1 MANEKTGEYAILHKQ
16 ICDNFE
22 RCPSM
27 LACEE
32 SGRKYGHPTAIYI
45 NEEGK
50 IDINKNNCIGCA
62 NCMEKCG
69 LFRIV
74 SSLYKEL
81 EFLKEFDDDPRNK
94 LNFTVERF
102 GCDLINKQEYS
113 INDISLV
120 DEYIRS
126 TQNDEVNILEFVDEN
141 LVMCPFQAIEVDY
154 IKNQFACIG
163 EYRKYVIGS
172 SEIDTFKRVKKLF
185 GIDRFPAILLIY
197 KGKVLGKPID
207 TEFRV
212 VSEDQRVQVQILLHT
227 MILERLLKGGIINE
241 VH

>member
-1 MANEKTGEYAILHKQ
+1 MANERTGEYAILHKQ

-32 SGRKYGHPTAIYI
+32 SGREFGHPAAIYI

-50 IDINKNNCIGCA
+50 IDINKDNCIGCA
-62 NCMEKCG
+62 KCMEKCG

-74 SSLYKEL
+74 PSLYKEL
-81 EFLKEFDDDPRNK
+81 EFLDEFADDPRNN

-113 INDISLV
+113 LNEIRLV
-120 DEYIRS
+120 EEYVNL
-126 TQNDEVNILEFVDEN
+126 TQKDEVNILEFVDEN
-141 LVMCPFQAIEVDY
+141 LVMCPFQAIEVNY
-154 IKNQFACIG
+154 IMNQFACLG
-163 EYRKYVIGS
+163 EYKKYVIKS
-172 SEIDTFKRVKKLF
+172 SDVDAFRKVKELF
-185 GIDRFPAILLIY
+185 GVDQFPAILLVY
-197 KGKVLGKPID
+197 KGKILGEPID

-212 VSEDQRVQVQILLHT
+212 MSENQRVQVQILLES
-227 MILERLLKGGIINE
+227 MISDRLLKGGIIQ
-241 VH
+241 